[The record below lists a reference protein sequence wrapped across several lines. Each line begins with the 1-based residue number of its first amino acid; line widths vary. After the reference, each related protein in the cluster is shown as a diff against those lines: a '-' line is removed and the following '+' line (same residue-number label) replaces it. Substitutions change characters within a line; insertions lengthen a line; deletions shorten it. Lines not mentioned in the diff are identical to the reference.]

1 MKNYTED
8 EVFKIRNS
16 AFLSGREHSTM
27 SEETKTMFEKIEK
40 KMNND
45 HEQIIIMQQDVN
57 YIKDDIKDI
66 KVKLENHCVKNEKQ
80 FEEIK
85 VLLRGITTEAKD
97 VASDLAKEKASEVIE
112 EKGKVLFANKET
124 QVTVESMQRW
134 FFKTG
139 ITLII
144 MMGGIIAIL
153 IYSLVLNNKL

>member
-1 MKNYTED
+1 
-8 EVFKIRNS
+8 
-16 AFLSGREHSTM
+16 M